1 MHENHQEDLYIRK
14 SKEGSTELGLQQERS
29 ELALLI
35 HTTSVSHFYIEQR
48 NEVGECQCSIGL
60 LHQVQFRKIQ
70 RGKILM

>member
-1 MHENHQEDLYIRK
+1 MQEDPQEDLYIRK

-48 NEVGECQCSIGL
+48 NEVGECQGIPL
-60 LHQVQFRKIQ
+60 DDLHDNHPSPP
-70 RGKILM
+70 L